1 MDKNQSLII
10 GVDVGGTNT
19 DAVIINHKGEVV
31 TWSKCSTTDD
41 VTSGVVHAIDD
52 CIAKAEDKLG
62 DNKVKQSIRRVN
74 IGTTHF
80 INAVLQR
87 QSLAKV
93 AIIRLCLPA
102 SVDVPPFTG
111 KGCYINLHLRIVA
124 N

>member
-19 DAVIINHKGEVV
+19 DAVMINHEGKVI
-31 TWSKCSTTDD
+31 TWSKCPTTDD
-41 VTSGVVHAIDD
+41 VTSGVVDTINQ

-62 DNKVKQSIRRVN
+62 DSNLKQSICRVN

-102 SVDVPPFTG
+102 SIDLPPFAG
-111 KGCYINLHLRIVA
+111 KDVMFNCNYS
-124 N
+124 